1 VFRQQLAAYT
11 QSVRHVPGSD
21 PYDIP
26 LWSAVWDTM
35 FDADLRTGTLS
46 SPEVLGKILQDD
58 LDFPMWEPPDP
69 VP

>member
-1 VFRQQLAAYT
+1 
-11 QSVRHVPGSD
+11 
-21 PYDIP
+21 
-26 LWSAVWDTM
+26 M